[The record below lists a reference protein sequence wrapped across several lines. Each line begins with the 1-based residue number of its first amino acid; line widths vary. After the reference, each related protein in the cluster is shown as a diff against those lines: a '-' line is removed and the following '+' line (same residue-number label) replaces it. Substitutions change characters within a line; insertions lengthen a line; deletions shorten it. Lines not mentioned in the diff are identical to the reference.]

1 MPGLQE
7 CGGIYAGQIS
17 KTRQDVSAREF
28 YAELDTFLQL
38 GGPPFKLYHNFA
50 DLDELDE
57 YINRL
62 IETYYC
68 LLDTSRLEEIC
79 SKTRN
84 NQVLSKL
91 KFLDGQYLHSMEFAL
106 KSILSSEAEGI
117 EDLAFDAFKVSL
129 NAAHSSSRVLQN
141 QLLRKLVVFHQN
153 QNIPLSRLVNFG
165 KLRAIFSPEGVTS
178 DAYNIL
184 KPFNCV

>member
-28 YAELDTFLQL
+28 YAELHTFLQL
-38 GGPPFKLYHNFA
+38 GGPPL

-68 LLDTSRLEEIC
+68 LLDTRMLEEIC

-106 KSILSSEAEGI
+106 KSILSSESEGI

-178 DAYNIL
+178 DA
-184 KPFNCV
+184 